1 MRVFKKKIEE
11 LKIAV
16 ILQDLNTDLE
26 LNENNILICNV
37 ILNLLNRYLTK
48 IRYIGNLDK
57 LKKYFPN
64 SFSQSVQ
71 LKHFSDNPIVSIIIG
86 NKEEKVDNPLYIS
99 SNGWSIYLSR
109 KKPCPWKKFTK
120 NPLSA
125 IYIAALA
132 VGEIFKILVKDFIP
146 VEIKEEFIY
155 DFITHGRSN
164 QPLSEPLLPPFLD
177 LDLILIGCGGVAQG
191 ICFALSQIELRGRIS
206 LIDDDCIDG
215 SNKQRYILAF
225 DENIGMSKTQY
236 LSSFLF
242 RNNLLTTLEFILPYE
257 DAISVNESLFKMKDV
272 LISVDNKKTRIN
284 LQAALPKM
292 IWNVWTDTQ
301 SNTLRYGIGKHD
313 FLNEYECLA
322 CAYFPTNSST
332 PNQIELNASILGM
345 TQEEFLRRKDQ
356 NDLIK
361 EEDLSYIFNNHRLRL
376 EQVQKLKSLV
386 GKPFQNILHGPCGVF
401 NIRLGEKYERT
412 PATHI
417 PLLAGTYVVIQYILD
432 QLEITHGKKIESVAE
447 FDAFSYPSENSLIK
461 KHREPNCI
469 CNDPIYQKVF
479 KNKWEIS

>member
-1 MRVFKKKIEE
+1 MGVFKKKIED
-11 LKIAV
+11 LKIEV

-26 LNENNILICNV
+26 LYENNILICNV
-37 ILNLLNRYLTK
+37 ILNLLNRFLTK

-99 SNGWSIYLSR
+99 SSGWSIYLSR

-132 VGEIFKILVKDFIP
+132 VGEIFKILVKDSIS

-155 DFITHGRSN
+155 DFITHGRSD

-177 LDLILIGCGGVAQG
+177 LDLILIGCGGVTQG
-191 ICFALSQIELRGRIS
+191 ICFALNQIELRGRIS
-206 LIDDDCIDG
+206 LIDDDCIDE

-242 RNNLLTTLEFILPYE
+242 RNNLFTTLEFILPYE

-322 CAYFPTNSST
+322 CAYFPTNNST

-345 TQEEFLRRKDQ
+345 TQEEFLGRKEQ
-356 NDLIK
+356 NDIIK
-361 EEDLSYIFNNHRLRL
+361 EEDLSYIFNNHRLRP

-386 GKPFQNILHGPCGVF
+386 GQPFQNILHGPCGVL
-401 NIRLGEKYERT
+401 NIRLVEKYERT

-447 FDAFSYPSENSLIK
+447 FDAFSYPSENCIIK